1 MTSDIIIR
9 SEGLGKKYV
18 IGHQSERETN
28 VTLRD
33 TITRSVRNW
42 GRSARDMMR
51 GQAIV
56 AGDETE
62 EFWALKDVNFE
73 IKRGDVVGIIGRNG
87 AGKSTLLKI
96 SRASQSRLRDASPLT
111 GAWRA
116 FLRSAHRFPPRALGP
131 REHLSQRRD
140 PRHDSRRDQEEV

>member
-1 MTSDIIIR
+1 M
-9 SEGLGKKYV
+9 
-18 IGHQSERETN
+18 
-28 VTLRD
+28 TLRD

-73 IKRGDVVGIIGRNG
+73 IKRGDVVG
-87 AGKSTLLKI
+87 
-96 SRASQSRLRDASPLT
+96 
-111 GAWRA
+111 
-116 FLRSAHRFPPRALGP
+116 
-131 REHLSQRRD
+131 
-140 PRHDSRRDQEEV
+140 